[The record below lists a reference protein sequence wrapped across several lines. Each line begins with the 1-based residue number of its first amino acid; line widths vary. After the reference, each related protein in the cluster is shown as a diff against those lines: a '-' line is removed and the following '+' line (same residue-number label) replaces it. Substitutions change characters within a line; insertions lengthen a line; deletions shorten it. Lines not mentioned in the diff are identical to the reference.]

1 MAETRVNPDAPRRSV
16 LPDASQAHQA
26 DQADQA
32 HQAPLPSRS
41 PLPPAIGV
49 ADDGLFAGLPDL
61 AAILGTPAS
70 WPEQEEPGASPALG
84 PSAATSTTAATA
96 PTTQDSPSGAELAP
110 CAPDQPSSGRFW
122 PHGDLAAQFGAAG
135 IGVCVFDPAGQLL
148 YMNGRM
154 ADLLGCGPEGIPS
167 LFCAR
172 MVGLEGTADVL
183 ALFLRVAS
191 GQDEGGSVR
200 KRFLRGDGG
209 TMLASVTLYAVHD
222 ALGLPL
228 HVVHLVRPLER
239 PTRADRS
246 ERGGD
251 RPEVLARRRFDDVP
265 FPVGWSATDG
275 AQTPGTARPDRYRA
289 ALHLIAHATLHEADP
304 DSLGAAFTR
313 IFRSLLPGEP
323 PELVVYPGD
332 GSRTV
337 YSSAE
342 AAGCRDA
349 APPCDLAARVYLRG
363 ETVRVDADEL
373 RELAEL
379 GECLLPDPVPAHWL
393 GVPLRTR
400 TGEVLGAI
408 VGQVAGEEDAE
419 RVGPGAQLDQAERSG
434 QAERAGRSEPVGTQ
448 PLPRPVPARAR
459 PGFSAEDRRLL
470 ELVSGHVA
478 DALAARRDLGRRAL
492 DEVRYRAS
500 FRDAVAGMALLDA
513 GGRLLAVN
521 RAFEAAFGYPD
532 GVLAGT
538 ELRDLLPPDVAGQA
552 LREFGGLWLS
562 VSAIR
567 AAAGMGEAA
576 GTMVETSW
584 PFLRADGEKR
594 WMQQSLR
601 ILPGEAGHPPCAL
614 LQVTPLE
621 GGNGRAG
628 RDPATRDEER
638 MTQTAFHD
646 VLTGLPNRVLLLDRV
661 ESALK
666 RARRHDHYRFAVLF
680 LDIDRFKVVNES
692 LGHRAGDELL
702 RLFSDRVLPCLREVD
717 TLARCG
723 GDEFAVLLDDVED
736 TAEVGTI
743 VERIQDALRTPFP
756 VHDTEVYMAASIGV
770 VVRARQYASA
780 EDILR
785 DADLAMFRAK
795 ESGKGRYELFDEE
808 VVPAAPDKLRR
819 ENELR
824 RAMERGEIELYFQ
837 PVVSLRT
844 ARITGLEALVRWN
857 HPDLGLLT
865 PSEFIPLAEESGLI
879 YHLDRHVLEL
889 GCASVR
895 ALRERA
901 GPAAEFAL
909 NLNISARSF
918 RRWNMVESYSAVILE
933 SGCNPLDIRLEI
945 TESLLLTGVDAVT
958 DKLWKFK
965 ELGVSLVLDDFGT
978 GYSSLNYLRQFPM
991 DMIKI
996 DKSFTSR
1003 VHEEKAAYGIVQSIV
1018 SLGRGLGLGVVA
1030 EGIERPE
1037 QAEVLLELGCLYGQ
1051 GFLYSRPLPFERTVK
1066 VLERHCPLPLSA
1078 G

>member
-1 MAETRVNPDAPRRSV
+1 MADMSGMSGMSGISGAPT
-16 LPDASQAHQA
+16 H
-26 DQADQA
+26 
-32 HQAPLPSRS
+32 APCVSGDS
-41 PLPPAIGV
+41 P
-49 ADDGLFAGLPDL
+49 FAGLPDL
-61 AAILGTPAS
+61 AAMLGTSPTRALPEEPATPPAS
-70 WPEQEEPGASPALG
+70 GMPGIPGGNAECAAPHASPVPR
-84 PSAATSTTAATA
+84 PS
-96 PTTQDSPSGAELAP
+96 
-110 CAPDQPSSGRFW
+110 
-122 PHGDLAAQFGAAG
+122 PHGDLAAQFGTAG

-154 ADLLGCGPEGIPS
+154 ADLLGCGPEDIPS

-228 HVVHLVRPLER
+228 HVVHLVRPL
-239 PTRADRS
+239 DRTD
-246 ERGGD
+246 RGSD
-251 RPEVLARRRFDDVP
+251 RPDIQARRRFDDVP

-275 AQTPGTARPDRYRA
+275 AHAPGTARPDRYRA
-289 ALHLIAHATLHEADP
+289 ALHLIAHATLHEPEP
-304 DSLGAAFTR
+304 DGLALAFAR

-323 PELVVYPGD
+323 PQLVVYPGD

-337 YSSAE
+337 YASAD
-342 AAGCRDA
+342 AAGRRDA

-408 VGQVAGEEDAE
+408 VCRVEGEGDAD
-419 RVGPGAQLDQAERSG
+419 RVDRAEAQA
-434 QAERAGRSEPVGTQ
+434 
-448 PLPRPVPARAR
+448 LPRPAPARPR
-459 PGFSAEDRRLL
+459 PDFSAEDRRLL

-492 DEVRYRAS
+492 DEVRFRAS
-500 FRDAVAGMALLDA
+500 FMDAVAGMALLDA

-567 AAAGMGEAA
+567 AAAGMGEATGA
-576 GTMVETSW
+576 MVETSW

-601 ILPGEAGHPPCAL
+601 ILTGEAGHPPCAL

-628 RDPATRDEER
+628 RDPAARDEER

-736 TAEVGTI
+736 MAEVGTI

-770 VVRARQYASA
+770 VVRARQYTSA

-795 ESGKGRYELFDEE
+795 ESGKGRYELFDED

-857 HPDLGLLT
+857 HPELGLLA
-865 PSEFIPLAEESGLI
+865 PSDFIPLAEESGLI

-933 SGCNPLDIRLEI
+933 SGCNPLDVRLEI
-945 TESLLLTGVDAVT
+945 TESLLLTGVDSVT

-1037 QAEVLLELGCLYGQ
+1037 QAEVLLELGCLYAQ
-1051 GFLYSRPLPFERTVK
+1051 GFLYSRPLPFDRIVK
-1066 VLERHCPLPLSA
+1066 VLERRSPLPLSA

>member
-1 MAETRVNPDAPRRSV
+1 VSGSAESHPDPERPTVVDAMASPNAPRPFGH
-16 LPDASQAHQA
+16 PD
-26 DQADQA
+26 
-32 HQAPLPSRS
+32 APLPSLS
-41 PLPPAIGV
+41 PLPSPLCV
-49 ADDGLFAGLPDL
+49 AGDGLFAGLPDL
-61 AAILGTPAS
+61 AAMLGKPAPS
-70 WPEQEEPGASPALG
+70 ALREELGASPIPG
-84 PSAATSTTAATA
+84 TSETISAPAA
-96 PTTQDSPSGAELAP
+96 QDSPSDEP
-110 CAPDQPSSGRFW
+110 EPKQTSSARFW

-154 ADLLGCGPEGIPS
+154 SDLLGCGPENIPS

-239 PTRADRS
+239 MDRQDRS
-246 ERGGD
+246 DRSDRAERGGD
-251 RPEVLARRRFDDVP
+251 RPEALARRRFDDVP

-289 ALHLIAHATLHEADP
+289 ALHLIAHATLHEADS

-313 IFRSLLPGEP
+313 IFRSLLPGGP

-342 AAGCRDA
+342 AAGRKDA

-408 VGQVAGEEDAE
+408 VCQVEGESDAD
-419 RVGPGAQLDQAERSG
+419 RPDA
-434 QAERAGRSEPVGTQ
+434 Q
-448 PLPRPVPARAR
+448 PLPRAVPARAR

-500 FRDAVAGMALLDA
+500 FMDAVAGMALLDA

-538 ELRDLLPPDVAGQA
+538 DLRDLLPPDVAGQA

-576 GTMVETSW
+576 GSMVETSW

-770 VVRARQYASA
+770 VVRARQYTSA

-795 ESGKGRYELFDEE
+795 ESGKGRYELFDED

-933 SGCNPLDIRLEI
+933 SGCNPLDVRLEI

-1030 EGIERPE
+1030 EGIELPE

-1051 GFLYSRPLPFERTVK
+1051 GFLYSRPLPFDRIVK
-1066 VLERHCPLPLSA
+1066 VLERRCPLPLSA

>member
-1 MAETRVNPDAPRRSV
+1 MR
-16 LPDASQAHQA
+16 
-26 DQADQA
+26 
-32 HQAPLPSRS
+32 
-41 PLPPAIGV
+41 PLPPLSHATCAAG
-49 ADDGLFAGLPDL
+49 DGLFAGLPDL
-61 AAILGTPAS
+61 AAMLGRSAPHALQEELGAPLEECTEADDARSNTVGAAPADADAAPAPEPARAAAPAS
-70 WPEQEEPGASPALG
+70 GISPVSR
-84 PSAATSTTAATA
+84 PS
-96 PTTQDSPSGAELAP
+96 
-110 CAPDQPSSGRFW
+110 

-135 IGVCVFDPAGQLL
+135 IGVSVFDPAGQLL

-154 ADLLGCGPEGIPS
+154 AELLGCAPEDIPS

-200 KRFLRGDGG
+200 KRFLRGDGS

-222 ALGLPL
+222 AHGLPL
-228 HVVHLVRPLER
+228 HVVHLARPLER
-239 PTRADRS
+239 P
-246 ERGGD
+246 D
-251 RPEVLARRRFDDVP
+251 RPDRTDRTDRGNDRPDTQARRRFDDVP
-265 FPVGWSATDG
+265 FPVGWSG
-275 AQTPGTARPDRYRA
+275 AGGAPAPGTPRPDRYRA
-289 ALHLIAHATLHEADP
+289 ALHLIAHATLHETEP
-304 DSLGAAFTR
+304 DGLAGAFAR

-323 PELVVYPGD
+323 PQLVVYPGD
-332 GSRTV
+332 GSRV
-337 YSSAE
+337 VHSA
-342 AAGCRDA
+342 ADPAGRRDA

-379 GECLLPDPVPAHWL
+379 GECLLPDPVPDHWL

-408 VGQVAGEEDAE
+408 VCRVEGEDGVPCA
-419 RVGPGAQLDQAERSG
+419 A
-434 QAERAGRSEPVGTQ
+434 TQ
-448 PLPRPVPARAR
+448 PGTPPASRLAPVRPR

-478 DALAARRDLGRRAL
+478 DALAARRDVGRRAM
-492 DEVRYRAS
+492 DEVRFRAA
-500 FRDAVAGMALLDA
+500 FAHGAAGMALLDA

-521 RAFEAAFGYPD
+521 RAFEDAFGYPG
-532 GVLAGT
+532 GVLTGT

-567 AAAGMGEAA
+567 AATGQGDDPDSI
-576 GTMVETSW
+576 VRTSW

-628 RDPATRDEER
+628 RDPAARDEER

-736 TAEVGTI
+736 MAEVGTI
-743 VERIQDALRTPFP
+743 VERIQDSLRTPFP

-837 PVVSLRT
+837 PLVSLRT

-857 HPDLGLLT
+857 HPELGLLT

-933 SGCNPLDIRLEI
+933 SGCNPLDVRLEI

-996 DKSFTSR
+996 DKSFTNR

-1030 EGIERPE
+1030 EGIEQPE

-1066 VLERHCPLPLSA
+1066 VLERRCPLPLSA

>member
-1 MAETRVNPDAPRRSV
+1 MADMSGMPGMSAISGIAGAPTHADADLSSGQPDA
-16 LPDASQAHQA
+16 A
-26 DQADQA
+26 
-32 HQAPLPSRS
+32 APPIQPHS
-41 PLPPAIGV
+41 PLPPPEPQPHATCVSG
-49 ADDGLFAGLPDL
+49 DSLFAGLPDL
-61 AAILGTPAS
+61 AAMLGTSPTRS
-70 WPEQEEPGASPALG
+70 VQEEPATPPASGMDDLPVMSLISDGNAEGDAPHASPASR
-84 PSAATSTTAATA
+84 PS
-96 PTTQDSPSGAELAP
+96 
-110 CAPDQPSSGRFW
+110 

-154 ADLLGCGPEGIPS
+154 ADLLGCGPEDIPS

-228 HVVHLVRPLER
+228 HVVHLVRPL
-239 PTRADRS
+239 DRTDRND
-246 ERGGD
+246 RGGRGSD
-251 RPEVLARRRFDDVP
+251 RPDIQARRRFDDVP

-275 AQTPGTARPDRYRA
+275 AHTPGTARPDRYRA
-289 ALHLIAHATLHEADP
+289 ALHLIAHATLHEPEP
-304 DSLGAAFTR
+304 DGLALAFAR

-323 PELVVYPGD
+323 PQLVVYPGD

-337 YSSAE
+337 YASAD
-342 AAGCRDA
+342 AAGRRDA

-379 GECLLPDPVPAHWL
+379 GECLLSDPVPAHWL

-408 VGQVAGEEDAE
+408 VCRVEGEDDAGCAE
-419 RVGPGAQLDQAERSG
+419 AQA
-434 QAERAGRSEPVGTQ
+434 
-448 PLPRPVPARAR
+448 LPRPAPARPR
-459 PGFSAEDRRLL
+459 PDFSAEDRRLL

-492 DEVRYRAS
+492 DEVRFRAS
-500 FRDAVAGMALLDA
+500 FMDAVAGMALLDA

-567 AAAGMGEAA
+567 AVSAMGGSGEATGA
-576 GTMVETSW
+576 RVETSW

-628 RDPATRDEER
+628 RDPAARDEER

-736 TAEVGTI
+736 MAEVGTI

-770 VVRARQYASA
+770 VVRARQYTSA

-795 ESGKGRYELFDEE
+795 ESGKGRYELFDED
-808 VVPAAPDKLRR
+808 VAPAAPDKLRR

-857 HPDLGLLT
+857 HPELGLLT
-865 PSEFIPLAEESGLI
+865 PSDFIPLAEESGLI

-933 SGCNPLDIRLEI
+933 SGCNPLDVRLEI
-945 TESLLLTGVDAVT
+945 TESLLLTGVDSVT

-1037 QAEVLLELGCLYGQ
+1037 QAEVLLELGCLYAQ

-1066 VLERHCPLPLSA
+1066 VLERRSPLPLSA

>member
-1 MAETRVNPDAPRRSV
+1 MLREPSGVHTMPGTAESHAEPHADPERSAMAEAMASPNAPRRPA
-16 LPDASQAHQA
+16 L
-26 DQADQA
+26 
-32 HQAPLPSRS
+32 S
-41 PLPPAIGV
+41 PLPPPPCV
-49 ADDGLFAGLPDL
+49 AGDGLFAGLPDL
-61 AAILGTPAS
+61 AAMLGKPA
-70 WPEQEEPGASPALG
+70 PDAVQEEPGAPPAPDTSG
-84 PSAATSTTAATA
+84 AISATDS
-96 PTTQDSPSGAELAP
+96 TTQDSPSGASASGP
-110 CAPDQPSSGRFW
+110 RGPDQASVGRFW
-122 PHGDLAAQFGAAG
+122 PHGDLAAQFGTAG

-172 MVGLEGTADVL
+172 LVGLEGTADVL

-239 PTRADRS
+239 TERS

-251 RPEVLARRRFDDVP
+251 RSEALARRRFDDVP

-342 AAGCRDA
+342 AAGRKDA

-363 ETVRVDADEL
+363 ETVRVDAEEL

-400 TGEVLGAI
+400 TGEVLGAM
-408 VGQVAGEEDAE
+408 VCQVAGGEDAE
-419 RVGPGAQLDQAERSG
+419 RVGPGTQPVQPDQAER
-434 QAERAGRSEPVGTQ
+434 AERMEQVGTQ
-448 PLPRPVPARAR
+448 PLPRPVPARVR

-500 FRDAVAGMALLDA
+500 FMDAVAGMALLDA

-538 ELRDLLPPDVAGQA
+538 DLRDLLPPDVAGQA

-576 GTMVETSW
+576 GGMVETSW

-795 ESGKGRYELFDEE
+795 ESGKGRYELFDED
-808 VVPAAPDKLRR
+808 VPSAAPDKLRR

-857 HPDLGLLT
+857 HPDLGLLS

-918 RRWNMVESYSAVILE
+918 RRWNMVESYSSVILE
-933 SGCNPLDIRLEI
+933 SGCNPLDVRLEI

-1051 GFLYSRPLPFERTVK
+1051 GFLYSRPLPFDRTAK
-1066 VLERHCPLPLSA
+1066 LLERRCPLPLSA

>member
-1 MAETRVNPDAPRRSV
+1 MPPVIRVSGDA
-16 LPDASQAHQA
+16 
-26 DQADQA
+26 
-32 HQAPLPSRS
+32 
-41 PLPPAIGV
+41 
-49 ADDGLFAGLPDL
+49 LFAGLPDL
-61 AAILGTPAS
+61 AAMLGKPPSPDSPEPISDSATAVQAS
-70 WPEQEEPGASPALG
+70 LPEQPLP
-84 PSAATSTTAATA
+84 A
-96 PTTQDSPSGAELAP
+96 PT
-110 CAPDQPSSGRFW
+110 SSGRVW

-148 YMNGRM
+148 YMNGPM

-239 PTRADRS
+239 TDRP

-251 RPEVLARRRFDDVP
+251 RPEALARRRFDDVP
-265 FPVGWSATDG
+265 FPVGWSAADG
-275 AQTPGTARPDRYRA
+275 AQTSGTARPDRYRA
-289 ALHLIAHATLHEADP
+289 ALHLIAHATLHEVDP
-304 DSLGAAFTR
+304 DGLGAAFAR
-313 IFRSLLPGEP
+313 VFRSLLPGEP

-337 YSSAE
+337 YASAE
-342 AAGCRDA
+342 SAGRRDA

-363 ETVRVDADEL
+363 ETVHVDADAL

-400 TGEVLGAI
+400 TGEVMGAI
-408 VGQVAGEEDAE
+408 VCRVDGGEDSDHADRTDA
-419 RVGPGAQLDQAERSG
+419 
-434 QAERAGRSEPVGTQ
+434 Q

-478 DALAARRDLGRRAL
+478 DALAARRDMGRRAL

-500 FRDAVAGMALLDA
+500 FMDAVAGMALLDA

-538 ELRDLLPPDVAGQA
+538 ELRDLLPPDMAGQA

-567 AAAGMGEAA
+567 ATAGMTGA
-576 GTMVETSW
+576 GGAIVETSW

-795 ESGKGRYELFDEE
+795 ESGKGRYELFDED

-933 SGCNPLDIRLEI
+933 SGCNPLDVRLEI

-1051 GFLYSRPLPFERTVK
+1051 GFLYSRPLPFDRTVK
-1066 VLERHCPLPLSA
+1066 LLERRCPLPLSA

>member
-1 MAETRVNPDAPRRSV
+1 MLREPSGFESSSGAAEPCRDSERSGVAESMTHASPDAPSARLMR
-16 LPDASQAHQA
+16 
-26 DQADQA
+26 
-32 HQAPLPSRS
+32 
-41 PLPPAIGV
+41 PLPPLSHATCA

-61 AAILGTPAS
+61 AAMLGRSAPHAL
-70 WPEQEEPGASPALG
+70 QEELGAPLEGGAQVGDASADADAAPA
-84 PSAATSTTAATA
+84 PEPARAA
-96 PTTQDSPSGAELAP
+96 
-110 CAPDQPSSGRFW
+110 APDAGISPVPRPS
-122 PHGDLAAQFGAAG
+122 PHGDLAAQFSAAG
-135 IGVCVFDPAGQLL
+135 IGVSVFDPAGQLL

-154 ADLLGCGPEGIPS
+154 AELLGCAPEDIPS

-222 ALGLPL
+222 AHGLPL

-239 PTRADRS
+239 P
-246 ERGGD
+246 D
-251 RPEVLARRRFDDVP
+251 RPDRTDRTDRGNDRPDIQARRRFDDVP
-265 FPVGWSATDG
+265 FPVGWSGADG
-275 AQTPGTARPDRYRA
+275 APAPGTPRPDRYRA
-289 ALHLIAHATLHEADP
+289 ALHLIAHATLHETEP
-304 DSLGAAFTR
+304 DGLAGAFAR

-323 PELVVYPGD
+323 PQLVVYPGD
-332 GSRTV
+332 GSRV
-337 YSSAE
+337 VHSA
-342 AAGCRDA
+342 ADPAGRKDA

-379 GECLLPDPVPAHWL
+379 GECLLPDPVPDHWL

-408 VGQVAGEEDAE
+408 VCRVEGEDGVPCAATQSDA
-419 RVGPGAQLDQAERSG
+419 PPA
-434 QAERAGRSEPVGTQ
+434 
-448 PLPRPVPARAR
+448 PRPAPVRPR

-478 DALAARRDLGRRAL
+478 DALAARRDVGRRAM
-492 DEVRYRAS
+492 DEVRFRAA
-500 FRDAVAGMALLDA
+500 FAHGAAGMALLDA

-521 RAFEAAFGYPD
+521 RAFEDAFGYPA
-532 GVLAGT
+532 GVLTGT

-567 AAAGMGEAA
+567 AATGQGDAPDSI
-576 GTMVETSW
+576 VRTSW

-614 LQVTPLE
+614 LQVAPLE

-628 RDPATRDEER
+628 RDPAARDEER

-736 TAEVGTI
+736 MAEVGTI
-743 VERIQDALRTPFP
+743 VERIQDSLRTPFP

-770 VVRARQYASA
+770 VVRARQYTSA

-837 PVVSLRT
+837 PLVSLRT

-857 HPDLGLLT
+857 HPELGLLT

-933 SGCNPLDIRLEI
+933 SGCNPLDVRLEI

-1051 GFLYSRPLPFERTVK
+1051 GFLYSRPLPFDRTVK
-1066 VLERHCPLPLSA
+1066 VLERRCPLPLSA